1 MKKLG
6 LLLSVFMIVFTFENS
21 SAKVKLP
28 AIFTNNMVLQ
38 QQSDVQFWGD
48 ATPKKTLKITT
59 SWNNKTYQLLVAP
72 DGKWKT
78 TVTTP
83 VYGGPYSVEISDG
96 TKIVLTNVMIGE
108 VWVCSG
114 QSNMEFPVSGKL
126 KVLNNEQEVSA
137 ANYPDIRLYHI
148 NKSNNTKPLEDTD
161 IKNDGW
167 LPCSPQTIV
176 DFSAVGYFF
185 GRDLYKRMNVPIGL
199 IETSWGGTPA
209 EAWTSASSL
218 QTMPDYCNAE
228 IDKKNFTPIDEQL
241 KKYNQDMI
249 VWNHTVEKSD
259 FGFLNGKALWADKN
273 LNDKDW
279 KTMKIPDNWDN
290 QGFSTFDGVIWLRKT
305 IDIPEEWQ
313 NKNLKLAL
321 DVIDDDDITY
331 FNGVEV
337 GKTEGYDMVRN
348 YTIPAHLVKSGKTV
362 ITVRVFDSFG
372 GGGIYGNPNSIK
384 LILSPEKSISL
395 AGDWLY
401 NIGFKTSEL
410 SQPKMLNGA
419 NRPSVLF
426 NAMIHPIIQFKI
438 KGAIWY
444 QGETNAP
451 KAYQYRE
458 LFPLMIKDWRKQ
470 WNDNFPFYFVQL
482 ANYTAQLKLPAEA
495 DWAELREAQLQTLH
509 LENTGMAVAID
520 IGEANDIH
528 PKNKQ
533 EVGRRLSLIASA
545 KTYSEKI
552 PFSGPVYES
561 YTIEGNT
568 IRIKFTHTE
577 GGLKSRNGEQLTGFA
592 IAGLDHTFHWA
603 DAGIVGSEVIVSCKD
618 LINPV
623 SVRYAWAKNPVCNL
637 YNGADLPASPFRTD
651 DWIGI
656 THGKK

>member
-6 LLLSVFMIVFTFENS
+6 LVLIVFMIVFTPES
-21 SAKVKLP
+21 SFAKVKLP

-38 QQSDVQFWGD
+38 QQSDVLLWGE

-59 SWNNKTYQLLVAP
+59 SWNNKTYQLFVAS

-114 QSNMEFPVSGKL
+114 QSNMEFPVSGNL
-126 KVLNNEQEVSA
+126 KVLNNEQEVAS
-137 ANYPDIRLYHI
+137 ANYPNIRLYHI
-148 NKSNNTKPLEDTD
+148 KKSNNTKPLDDTD
-161 IKNDGW
+161 IINEGW
-167 LPCSPQTIV
+167 QPCTPKTIP

-185 GRDLYKRMNVPIGL
+185 GRDLYQKMNIPIGL

-209 EAWTSASSL
+209 EAWTSAPSL
-218 QTMPDYCNAE
+218 QTMPDYTNTAF
-228 IDKKNFTPIDEQL
+228 DMTNFTPIDEQL
-241 KKYNQDMI
+241 KKYKQDMI
-249 VWNHTVEKSD
+249 AWNQAVVKSD
-259 FGFLNGKALWADKN
+259 IGFSNGKALWADKN

-290 QGFSTFDGVIWLRKT
+290 QGLSTFDGVIWLRKT
-305 IDIPEEWQ
+305 IDIPAEWQ
-313 NKNLKLAL
+313 NRSLKLAL

-337 GKTEGYDMVRN
+337 GKTEGYTMVRN
-348 YTIPAHLVKSGKTV
+348 YSIPANLVKSGKAV

-395 AGDWLY
+395 VGDWLY
-401 NIGFKTSEL
+401 NIGFKTNEL
-410 SQPKMLNGA
+410 PQPSMLNGA
-419 NRPSVLF
+419 NRPTVLF
-426 NAMIHPIIQFKI
+426 NAMIHPIIQYKI
-438 KGAIWY
+438 RGAIWY
-444 QGETNAP
+444 QGEANAS

-482 ANYTAQLKLPAEA
+482 ANYTARLTQPAEA

-509 LENTGMAVAID
+509 LENTGMAVTID

-545 KTYSEKI
+545 KTYGEKV
-552 PFSGPVYES
+552 PYSGPIYDS

-568 IRIKFTHTE
+568 IRIKFTHTD
-577 GGLKSRNGEQLTGFA
+577 GGLKSKNGDPLIGFA
-592 IAGLDHTFHWA
+592 IAGLDHIFHWA
-603 DAGIVGSEVIVSCKD
+603 DARIEGTDVIVTCKD
-618 LINPV
+618 VINPI

-637 YNGADLPASPFRTD
+637 YNGVDLPASPFRTD
-651 DWIGI
+651 DWQGI
-656 THGKK
+656 TYGKK